1 MRDLFAV
8 GIILF
13 LTFSLLAKPILER
26 ISVVEYRILCLK
38 PREYMN
44 ACLIALCKQNDIQN
58 IFVCLLKQSILSYED
73 LLLSETYLRDH
84 SSILCWWII
93 CDVFCTRKYVL
104 IKVEKAINLLL
115 IRLTIDP
122 DTLSMQN
129 LALPNVSV
137 CVSPTDDAVSRIRV
151 QLFALFLF
159 PLNLLFDDSW
169 SHYDSS
175 SETQFTGVR

>member
-1 MRDLFAV
+1 M
-8 GIILF
+8 
-13 LTFSLLAKPILER
+13 LL
-26 ISVVEYRILCLK
+26 V
-38 PREYMN
+38 
-44 ACLIALCKQNDIQN
+44 
-58 IFVCLLKQSILSYED
+58 
-73 LLLSETYLRDH
+73 ETYLRDH
-84 SSILCWWII
+84 SSILCWWIMS
-93 CDVFCTRKYVL
+93 DVCSTRKYEL

-175 SETQFTGVR
+175 SETQFTGAHRINRLWHIWSLTITTHISIESSIIFDHWPRVSVVSVSIKPRFMGRRVSALWTELICC